1 MAKQIETMKSAVIK
15 QTFSL
20 RAPGASRAV
29 LVGDFTYW
37 EDQIINLQ
45 KQAEGF
51 WEVAV
56 GLEPGEYRY
65 RFLVD
70 GEWHEDPDFVVRVP
84 DPFAS
89 PSAVVNVADNVARQ

>member
-1 MAKQIETMKSAVIK
+1 MEKQIERMKSAMMN

-20 RAPGASRAV
+20 RAPGAFRAV
-29 LVGDFTYW
+29 LVGDFTYC

-56 GLEPGEYRY
+56 DLEPGEYRY

-70 GEWHEDPDFVVRVP
+70 GEWHEDPDFVIRVP
-84 DPFAS
+84 NPFAS
-89 PSAVVNVADNVARQ
+89 RNAVVSVADSVAWQ